1 MPADFLAVNARA
13 RPPLLPLPSV
23 PLAGFVNFLRSR
35 KRDFVSIHLAG
46 NYRQRHMIRVPA
58 YRSPRFMGNAC
69 KLREKRLLYLRALP
83 SKAELDMAIV
93 PRTIDTRHVFFLSIP
108 SPPTSLPSD
117 HVRAEGTETSTIR
130 GKPSWSILPF
140 HRPRFD
146 LRWIEAIR
154 AILVILH
161 GGKILLPLR
170 IKRKK
175 SPCRIEIYRLLLE
188 EFI

>member
-13 RPPLLPLPSV
+13 RPPLLPPSSSR
-23 PLAGFVNFLRSR
+23 PPPAGFVNFLRSR

-58 YRSPRFMGNAC
+58 HRSPRFMGNAC

-108 SPPTSLPSD
+108 SPPTLSP
-117 HVRAEGTETSTIR
+117 
-130 GKPSWSILPF
+130 
-140 HRPRFD
+140 
-146 LRWIEAIR
+146 
-154 AILVILH
+154 
-161 GGKILLPLR
+161 LLPLER
-170 IKRKK
+170 RT
-175 SPCRIEIYRLLLE
+175 CRRY
-188 EFI
+188 

>member
-1 MPADFLAVNARA
+1 MARRLHRDFLAGRLS
-13 RPPLLPLPSV
+13 RRKRSRSSSSPPALLLPSP
-23 PLAGFVNFLRSR
+23 PPAGFVNFLRSR

-108 SPPTSLPSD
+108 SLSLLSSPSND
-117 HVRAEGTETSTIR
+117 VRAEGTETSTR
-130 GKPSWSILPF
+130 GKRSRVSTVPHCLPGQGSIF
-140 HRPRFD
+140 
-146 LRWIEAIR
+146 
-154 AILVILH
+154 
-161 GGKILLPLR
+161 G
-170 IKRKK
+170 
-175 SPCRIEIYRLLLE
+175 
-188 EFI
+188 